1 MNNTTDTIDTQ
12 AGDAALL
19 LPPNDAAPERVAD
32 QLYRKLRRAIIEGQ
46 LPARSRLIEVELAQ
60 ALNASRTP
68 VREAISRLTSDQLVR
83 PLKHGGVEVV
93 DTSSELDEIYMI
105 REALEGCAARL
116 AAERITDEELKVL
129 DGLIDETHASM
140 HDIDARVQI
149 NQRFHEAI
157 TRAARSERLA
167 RMVESFQEFFLNEKM
182 LASYSPRESQTAIA
196 QHSEIVAALRAH
208 DSARAEKLVRK
219 HLEQDRKR
227 ALKEKAKAALR

>member
-1 MNNTTDTIDTQ
+1 MTSKTESAQDDAPLQ
-12 AGDAALL
+12 LLSGD
-19 LPPNDAAPERVAD
+19 DAAPERVAD

-46 LPARSRLIEVELAQ
+46 LLPRSRLIEVELAQ

-68 VREAISRLTSDQLVR
+68 VREAISRLTSDHLVR

-116 AAERITDEELKVL
+116 AAERITDDELSAL
-129 DGLIDETHASM
+129 DGLIDETHASL

-149 NQRFHEAI
+149 NHRFHDAI

-167 RMVESFQEFFLNEKM
+167 RMVEGFQEFFLNEKM
-182 LASYSPRESQTAIA
+182 LASYSPKESQLAIQ
-196 QHSEIVAALRAH
+196 QHSEIVEALRAH
-208 DSARAEKLVRK
+208 DGVRAEKLVRK
-219 HLEQDRKR
+219 HLEQDRRR
-227 ALKEKAKAALR
+227 ALKEKAKSTRR